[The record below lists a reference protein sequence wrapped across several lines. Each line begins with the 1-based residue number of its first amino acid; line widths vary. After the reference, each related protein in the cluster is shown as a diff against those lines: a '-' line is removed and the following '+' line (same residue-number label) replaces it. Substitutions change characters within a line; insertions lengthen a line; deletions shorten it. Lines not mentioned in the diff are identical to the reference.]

1 MNILLKD
8 IIALTLCPVGQV
20 RSTGTELRAIII
32 IMQVSQRTRKKSG
45 ASRHRGERRVP
56 FSAIRKLALEIA
68 EKFHPEK
75 IILFGSYAYGKPHR
89 DSDVDL
95 LVIMPAW
102 NEISKACRI
111 RLSVHHP
118 FPLDLI
124 VRTPENLKWRLAEED
139 WFLREVMEKGKVLY
153 EKNNRRMGS
162 KSRGGSCSRPTAN
175 GRQTAGQ

>member
-1 MNILLKD
+1 MNILFRSF
-8 IIALTLCPVGQV
+8 IALTLCSAGQV

-56 FSAIRKLALEIA
+56 FSAIRKLAQEIA

-95 LVIMPAW
+95 LVIMPCYNQHSQAV
-102 NEISKACRI
+102 RI
-111 RLSVHHP
+111 L
-118 FPLDLI
+118 
-124 VRTPENLKWRLAEED
+124 WRLAAP
-139 WFLREVMEKGKVLY
+139 F
-153 EKNNRRMGS
+153 
-162 KSRGGSCSRPTAN
+162 P
-175 GRQTAGQ
+175 